1 MFTVR
6 ALLLCQRYEVGDDGQ
21 VDMVLL
27 DGATAP
33 AFPFGLPIKVVAV
46 VDATEDDLG
55 STRPARLELERPDGS
70 TGPDFPEHE
79 VSFTRSLGGVAVHR
93 SVHELEDVVFEEAG
107 PHWLRLYVDGLP
119 VARAPLFIDV
129 D

>member
-6 ALLLCQRYEVGDDGQ
+6 ALLLCQKYEVAEDGQ

-55 STRPARLELERPDGS
+55 STRSARLELERPDGS
-70 TGPDFPEHE
+70 TGPALPPHE

-93 SVHELEDVVFEEAG
+93 AVHELEDVVFEDAG
-107 PHWLRLYVDGLP
+107 PHWLRLYVDELP